1 MSWKNWEK
9 KRFFNQTLLTVF
21 LIFASLEDLQAP
33 LVNRVVQET
42 EAVDR
47 FDHGAGDR
55 CVVP

>member
-1 MSWKNWEK
+1 MGK
-9 KRFFNQTLLTVF
+9 KRFFSQTLLTVF